1 MIMKLKILFIFM
13 ISFNVLADMGQ
24 NLPFQI
30 QETPLEELEAE
41 LEGAEG
47 FIPGMGLDQE
57 QEILNKKKKN
67 GVSQLPDEESDY
79 LSQPGAI
86 SSPAIGFGNHTPGIY
101 ENEENYLEN
110 SNQRFTKKIMDEGK
124 TGFELS
130 YIMNDYD
137 FEGKNDVFNRTYDS
151 GGDKDRRGGTIH
163 MGFNTFFHRG
173 FFDLAYGYNIGLG
186 FSSGRGVFV
195 GSQEKSD
202 ARVDLWQVPFDVSG
216 TAEMNITR
224 YVKLSVSGG
233 PSVMVLM
240 QVRDDR
246 DDGEKGKRR
255 RQIGYGYFGAAK
267 FKISLS
273 EMFSSNSFAL
283 VRDSSVSRYYLNLE
297 LRTQNYDNFQ
307 DEIKI
312 TGNSFG
318 LGFSFEF
325 L

>member
-1 MIMKLKILFIFM
+1 MIFKTLLIFVF
-13 ISFNVLADMGQ
+13 SFTAFADMGQ
-24 NLPFQI
+24 NLPYQI
-30 QETPLEELEAE
+30 EDSPLEELKAE
-41 LEGAEG
+41 MEGVDG
-47 FIPGMGLDQE
+47 FIPEMGQEEE
-57 QEILNKKKKN
+57 QEILKSKKKK
-67 GVSQLPDEESDY
+67 GVIGLPDDESDY
-79 LSQPGAI
+79 LSTPGAI
-86 SSPAIGFGNHTPGIY
+86 STSPVGVGNMTPGIY
-101 ENEENYLEN
+101 EDEENYLEN
-110 SNQRFTKKIMDEGK
+110 SNERFSRKIMDMGK

-130 YIMNDYD
+130 YIVNDYD

-151 GGDKDRRGGTIH
+151 GGPKDRRGGTIH
-163 MGFNTFFHRG
+163 MGFNNFFHRG
-173 FFDLAYGYNIGLG
+173 FFDLAYGYNIGVG

-202 ARVDLWQVPFDVSG
+202 ARVDLWQIPFDLSG
-216 TAEMNITR
+216 TVEMNISR
-224 YVKLSVSGG
+224 YIKLAASVG
-233 PSVMVLM
+233 PSVMFLM

-246 DDGEKGKRR
+246 DNGEKGKRR
-255 RQIGYGYFGAAK
+255 RQVGYGYFGSVK

-283 VRDSSVSRYYLNLE
+283 MRDSAVSRYYLNLE
-297 LRTQNYDNFQ
+297 ARTQNYDNFQ